1 MKTVVETMGSIDNF
15 DYQYNL
21 GLIGSLFTIFF
32 MLFVSEEVEFDGLF
46 EIVLILI
53 TILIGMI
60 AAIFPAV
67 VAYKFDI
74 AKVLKNKI

>member
-1 MKTVVETMGSIDNF
+1 MEIMASFINF
-15 DYQYNL
+15 KYHYKFS
-21 GLIGSLFTIFF
+21 G
-32 MLFVSEEVEFDGLF
+32 FVFDQF